1 MPNFAFS
8 GGVAPVAAF
17 GQKTKVR
24 FVGTWVAGEKWTIPF
39 TATISGDFTLG
50 AGNIAGNNT
59 TCALKLRS
67 RMYIGQES
75 AFCLSAIDDVTLW
88 EEQNAGAARIPYIS
102 QFGAQDSVVA
112 LAALQGRLT
121 VFGTQSVQIWGVDAD
136 PNNLTLVQALDNTGA
151 RSMLSVKSIGD
162 LDVLYLDSS
171 GVRSLRAKEVT
182 LNAFVNDIGTA
193 IDLTIRQAL
202 IGYDATQ
209 ACAVVEP
216 TTKQYWLYLNGTIYV
231 LANYPESKIV
241 AWSTYTATVET
252 TIQPDSPAVY
262 EATKAAILDEAGNA
276 ILDEGGSAVLEQ

>member
-1 MPNFAFS
+1 
-8 GGVAPVAAF
+8 
-17 GQKTKVR
+17 
-24 FVGTWVAGEKWTIPF
+24 
-39 TATISGDFTLG
+39 
-50 AGNIAGNNT
+50 
-59 TCALKLRS
+59 
-67 RMYIGQES
+67 MYIGQES

-112 LAALQGRLT
+112 LATLQGRLT